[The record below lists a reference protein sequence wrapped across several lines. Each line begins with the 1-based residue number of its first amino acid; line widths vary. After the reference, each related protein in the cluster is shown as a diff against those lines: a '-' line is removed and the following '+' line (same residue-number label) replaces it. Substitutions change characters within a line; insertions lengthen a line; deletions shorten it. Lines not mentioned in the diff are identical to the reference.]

1 MLATNMAAPDPEA
14 VGRGA
19 DLGLPTLTE
28 VLGARAGHDPPA
40 PTPPVAAA
48 GVIDESAVVDFVLEE
63 VAPRIDAM
71 FEARLREVMAP
82 ALAQAAEHVIEDARQ
97 ALGLALRD
105 LVDAAVARALARRD
119 GG

>member
-1 MLATNMAAPDPEA
+1 MATPDSSA
-14 VGRGA
+14 VGRVDDG
-19 DLGLPTLTE
+19 GLPTLTE
-28 VLGARAGHDPPA
+28 VLDARPGGEPPA
-40 PTPPVAAA
+40 APAPAA
-48 GVIDESAVVDFVLEE
+48 GPGAIDESAVVDFVLEE

-119 GG
+119 GA